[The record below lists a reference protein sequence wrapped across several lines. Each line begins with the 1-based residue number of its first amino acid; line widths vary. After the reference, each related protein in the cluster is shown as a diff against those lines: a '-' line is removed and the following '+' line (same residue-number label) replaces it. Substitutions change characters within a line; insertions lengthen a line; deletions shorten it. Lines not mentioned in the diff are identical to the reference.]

1 MKLLTKATAIR
12 TAIRAVKPSRIAVAY
27 VGAQWRDYVAPKDI
41 EEIIVSPTLGS
52 NPYAIRDLMK
62 ALGGDKVHFLDALHA
77 KIYLGA
83 KEAVVGSCNLSQN
96 GLGDKGREEAAV
108 QVTDALTLRALE
120 KAFSGYK
127 AMAQAQYRTPKAKE
141 KALEDLTKKWHVAV
155 MRDLV
160 RDDRQVPSLTDYA
173 IGENGHRIHVSY
185 YYAGEPTYNI
195 TAIQTAI
202 PGMGNKVDDYI
213 SDSLSCLEEDAIEE
227 GYCILTWSAY
237 RSTGLPRT
245 QNDDMEWMYVH
256 HVVSGGA
263 KEGDE
268 TKLII
273 EAAPLKKPKE
283 PFVLDSAT
291 KKAVRDV
298 LATRAFPALHPYRD
312 DRWEIAPA
320 DKVVPAFLT
329 DVKKQM
335 RAGQRTTR
343 KGTRKR
349 LKKTG

>member
-62 ALGGDKVHFLDALHA
+62 ALGDDKVHFLNTLHA

-83 KEAVVGSCNLSQN
+83 KAAVVGSCNLSQN

-108 QVTDALTLRALE
+108 QVTDAPTLRALE

-127 AMAQAQYRTPKAKE
+127 AMAQAQYRTRKAKE
-141 KALEDLTKKWHVAV
+141 KALEDLTKKWHIAV
-155 MRDLV
+155 TRDLV

-173 IGENGHRIHVSY
+173 IGGDGHRIHVSY

-202 PGMGNKVDDYI
+202 PGMGNTVDDYI
-213 SDSLSCLEEDAIEE
+213 SDSLSFLEEDAIEE
-227 GYCILTWSAY
+227 GDWILTWSAY
-237 RSTGLPRT
+237 RNGLPRT
-245 QNDDMEWMYVH
+245 QNDDMGWMYVH
-256 HVVSGGA
+256 HVVPGGA

-268 TKLII
+268 TKLAI

-283 PFVLDSAT
+283 LFVLDSAT
-291 KKAVRDV
+291 KKAVREV
-298 LATRAFPALHPYRD
+298 LATREFPALHPYRD
-312 DRWEIAPA
+312 DRWELAPA
-320 DKVVPAFLT
+320 DAVVPAFLAE
-329 DVKKQM
+329 VKKQM
-335 RAGQRTTR
+335 RASQRTTR
-343 KGTRKR
+343 KGTRKH
-349 LKKTG
+349 LKKAG